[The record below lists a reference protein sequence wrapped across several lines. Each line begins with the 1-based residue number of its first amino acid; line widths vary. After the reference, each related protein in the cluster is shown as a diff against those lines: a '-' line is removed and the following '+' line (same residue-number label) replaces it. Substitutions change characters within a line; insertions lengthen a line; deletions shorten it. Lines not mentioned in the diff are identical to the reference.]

1 VLNPEVRVIDRL
13 RISDFTG
20 ESSNK
25 EKKRKNRRLTT
36 APASRAGTRSVTTLN
51 AEQLARKR
59 ANDREAQRAI
69 RQRTREHIERLE
81 NRIKE
86 LSENNPESDAAFEAV
101 QRRNAELEDELRQLR
116 KTLYGMGEG
125 SHSPAASQQRKY
137 SYGLRTPRIKA
148 HDMNPLFKIFTPVLG
163 NNCELADNPSRWL
176 FVRF

>member
-1 VLNPEVRVIDRL
+1 M
-13 RISDFTG
+13 
-20 ESSNK
+20 
-25 EKKRKNRRLTT
+25 KNRKLTT

-101 QRRNAELEDELRQLR
+101 QRRNAELEEELRQLR

-125 SHSPAASQQRKY
+125 SHSPAASQHREY
-137 SYGLRTPRIKA
+137 HYGLSNRMIET
-148 HDMNPLFKIFTPVLG
+148 HVFNPLFTFFTPVIGLKLRIG
-163 NNCELADNPSRWL
+163 
-176 FVRF
+176 